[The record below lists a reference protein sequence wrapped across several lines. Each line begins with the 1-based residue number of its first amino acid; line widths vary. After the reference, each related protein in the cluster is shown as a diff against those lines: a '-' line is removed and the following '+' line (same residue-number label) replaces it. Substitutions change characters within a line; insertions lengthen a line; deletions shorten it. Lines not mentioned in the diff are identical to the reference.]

1 MPRRKRTAMSL
12 TWIAIFNVIVQ
23 HMAKAWTKFLKFL
36 SMLLLFDLMMTAV
49 YMAVAYDTAPW
60 GGLRPH
66 ADDTLVDKIFN
77 RFYYSVNVSTAFGL
91 GPVSPASKT
100 LKLITVVQMYL
111 TLGLFLSKYNPLR
124 L

>member
-1 MPRRKRTAMSL
+1 MTREWA
-12 TWIAIFNVIVQ
+12 
-23 HMAKAWTKFLKFL
+23 KFLRFL
-36 SMLLLFDLMMTAV
+36 SMLLLFDIGMTMV
-49 YMAVAYDTAPW
+49 YMAAAYDTAPW

-66 ADDTLVDKIFN
+66 TDDTLIDKALN

-91 GPVSPASKT
+91 GPVSPATRT
-100 LKLITVVQMYL
+100 LKLITVAQIYL